1 MDGDGDDL
9 RSAVDREDRKRIA
22 QYLPDIA
29 RLHVRIAVVERVGP
43 QPGGGE
49 RIGAVAFGACGRR
62 ADRGPGIAR
71 VVDVR
76 RVQIAGC
83 DRDAR
88 CAVGDAAGLGHRS
101 VGDAADHR
109 HIIGAVDGDGDE
121 LRGAVDRG
129 GGERVGQRLPDIERL
144 HRGVAVVQRV
154 GPHAGGGERVAAETV
169 VAPQRR
175 ADHVP
180 GIIRIV
186 HVGRVQ
192 MTGCDLGA
200 RRTIG
205 DAAGLDQA
213 PRGVAGND
221 GGVVGAVDGD

>member
-1 MDGDGDDL
+1 MAL
-9 RSAVDREDRKRIA
+9 
-22 QYLPDIA
+22 
-29 RLHVRIAVVERVGP
+29 
-43 QPGGGE
+43 
-49 RIGAVAFGACGRR
+49 AVAVPTAVQASLGLSTSVEFRSPVAIGM
-62 ADRGPGIAR
+62 PGVPLATPP
-71 VVDVR
+71 
-76 RVQIAGC
+76 A
-83 DRDAR
+83 
-88 CAVGDAAGLGHRS
+88 S
-101 VGDAADHR
+101 VTDPLAIAADHR
-109 HIIGAVDGDGDE
+109 RIIGAVDGDGDE

-144 HRGVAVVQRV
+144 HRGIAVVQRV
-154 GPHAGGGERVAAETV
+154 SPHAGGGERVAAETV

-180 GIIRIV
+180 GVIRIV

-221 GGVVGAVDGD
+221 GGVVGAVDGDGHQLRGAVDGGDGKAYRSACRRH